1 MNNNLPVERTVSHAA
16 LFAALRAKLKSEV
29 SGSAMLT
36 DLLQKVNGMQA
47 VQACPAEFKGK
58 FDEFVG
64 RAEEYSIAIR
74 PVYLDLVGFLPDRRS
89 VPASR

>member
-1 MNNNLPVERTVSHAA
+1 MVGVAGQQQQALDSGLGVRRRGGGAEQAEDLGVELGLEMLPA
-16 LFAALRAKLKSEV
+16 
-29 SGSAMLT
+29 
-36 DLLQKVNGMQA
+36 
-47 VQACPAEFKGK
+47 PARK